1 MQCMMLIGVGIAL
14 GGSILLFVAL
24 EARAAYIRAKCKN

>member
-1 MQCMMLIGVGIAL
+1 MLASVGIAL

-24 EARAAYIRAKCKN
+24 EARAAYIYAKRKN